1 MQDLREFVIPRAAQV
16 LDERQFPYSNIKMLA
31 SKRWAGDKAWVE
43 RGVFKREGA
52 APDSGVRCLHSSQ
65 QSAMPINRSAG
76 RQYEFQGEK
85 YTVEELTEDR
95 YGGEFMMVL
104 RSGS

>member
-1 MQDLREFVIPRAAQV
+1 MRGAVPAQ
-16 LDERQFPYSNIKMLA
+16 I
-31 SKRWAGDKAWVE
+31 
-43 RGVFKREGA
+43 
-52 APDSGVRCLHSSQ
+52 SQ
-65 QSAMPINRSAG
+65 QTALPINRSAG